1 MCSGIA
7 HDPLQRDIF
16 TPLFLGAAVFIPT
29 QDDITQ
35 PGALIRV
42 VFPLFLTCSGRLA
55 EWFAEYDI
63 TVSCF
68 TPAMGV
74 WSPFWCTGL

>member
-35 PGALIRV
+35 PGT
-42 VFPLFLTCSGRLA
+42 VFFLFLFAWTSLTIQGALA
-55 EWFAEYDI
+55 EWFASYEI

-68 TPAMGV
+68 TPAMGML
-74 WSPFWCTGL
+74 SSLSF